1 MSSYKKGKKKG
12 KPQDRAF
19 LALLLGLTL
28 VLIFA
33 FIYLGHALGFSGQKG
48 SNEAPLPADQAFI
61 QEMVPGSQALQEEY
75 GVLPSIMISQAIL
88 ESDWGESDLAKQ
100 ENNYFGRKDSQDGV
114 YYMTKEYKGQWEDQE
129 EPFKVYDSLE
139 ESMQDHARLLAYGTS
154 WDSKLYQ
161 GVIQAPDYKSAAYA
175 LQEAGY
181 ATDPNYAQKLIKLI
195 ERYQLD
201 QYDHP
206 SSWDDRDWG
215 RK

>member
-12 KPQDRAF
+12 KAKDRAF

-33 FIYLGHALGFSGQKG
+33 FIYLGYALGFSGQKG

-100 ENNYFGRKDSQDGV
+100 ENNYFWPERLPGWGLLHDQGIQRPVGRPKRA
-114 YYMTKEYKGQWEDQE
+114 
-129 EPFKVYDSLE
+129 F
-139 ESMQDHARLLAYGTS
+139 
-154 WDSKLYQ
+154 
-161 GVIQAPDYKSAAYA
+161 
-175 LQEAGY
+175 
-181 ATDPNYAQKLIKLI
+181 
-195 ERYQLD
+195 
-201 QYDHP
+201 
-206 SSWDDRDWG
+206 
-215 RK
+215 